1 MKTLNYWQA
10 ISEAF
15 AEEMER
21 DDTVFIIGENV
32 QQSPFMITHGLT
44 DRFGPERVMDAPL
57 SELAN
62 AGATVGAAC
71 AGYRP
76 ICDLTFA
83 DFIYC
88 AADEVLFKA
97 AQQYFAHN
105 GQVNAPCVFVGV
117 AGGGFGTGPEHSHVP
132 AAMIMNNPGLKLVMP
147 STPYDAKGLMKA
159 AIRDNNPVCYF
170 FHKKLMGMTQEIP
183 EEEYVIPLGQADI
196 KRSGT
201 DVTVVATLYMVHHA
215 LAAAEALKDE
225 LSVEVIDP
233 RSLEP
238 LDMATI
244 IESIKKTNRVVVVD
258 EDTERCGVAAELG
271 QQIMEQAF
279 DYLDAPV
286 ARVCSRN
293 MPVAGAAMEK
303 HTIPNADQVISAIR
317 SVAYQKETIP
327 ACNN

>member
-1 MKTLNYWQA
+1 MKILNYWQA
-10 ISEAF
+10 ICEAF

-21 DDTVFIIGENV
+21 DETVFIIGENV
-32 QQSPFMITHGLT
+32 QESPFMITHGLVE
-44 DRFGPERVMDAPL
+44 RFGPERVMDAPL

-83 DFIYC
+83 DFVYC
-88 AADEVLFKA
+88 AADEILLKA
-97 AQQYFAHN
+97 AQQYFAQN

-132 AAMIMNNPGLKLVMP
+132 SAMILNNPGLKLVLP

-170 FHKKLMGMTQEIP
+170 FHKKLMGLKGEIP

-196 KRSGT
+196 KRKGT

-215 LAAAEALKDE
+215 LAAAEKLKDE
-225 LSVEVIDP
+225 ISVEVIDP

-238 LDMATI
+238 LDIDTI
-244 IESIKKTNRVVVVD
+244 IESVKKTNRVVIVD

-271 QQIMEQAF
+271 QQIMERAF
-279 DYLDAPV
+279 DYHDAPV
-286 ARVCSRN
+286 KRESAAN
-293 MPVAGAAMEK
+293 MPIPGAAMEK
-303 HTIPNADQVISAIR
+303 FAIPQLDQVVSAIK
-317 SVAYQKETIP
+317 SIVA
-327 ACNN
+327 

>member
-1 MKTLNYWQA
+1 MKKINYWQA

-15 AEEMER
+15 AEEMQR
-21 DDTVFIIGENV
+21 DETVFIIGENV
-32 QQSPFMITHGLT
+32 QESPFMITKGLVEK
-44 DRFGPERVMDAPL
+44 FGPERVMDAPL

-83 DFIYC
+83 DFVYC
-88 AADEVLFKA
+88 AADEILLKA

-105 GQVNAPCVFVGV
+105 GQVNAPCVFIGV

-132 AAMIMNNPGLKLVMP
+132 SAMILNNPGLKLVLP

-170 FHKKLMGMTQEIP
+170 FHKKLMGFTQEIP
-183 EEEYVIPLGQADI
+183 EEEYVIPLGKADI
-196 KRSGT
+196 KRAGT

-215 LAAAEALKDE
+215 LAAAEQLKDE
-225 LSVEVIDP
+225 ISVEVIDP
-233 RSLEP
+233 RTLEP
-238 LDMATI
+238 LDLETI

-258 EDTERCGVAAELG
+258 EDTERCGVAAEIG
-271 QQIMEQAF
+271 QQIMETAF

-286 ARVCSRN
+286 KRVCAAN
-293 MPVAGAAMEK
+293 MPIAGAAMEK
-303 HTIPNADQVISAIR
+303 YCVPQVDQVIAAIK
-317 SVAYQKETIP
+317 SVVY
-327 ACNN
+327 